1 MVCFEAFFWSQS
13 VCVFATLAFF
23 FYFCGKTLETL
34 FFQDFL
40 SFLIRTMN
48 VNIEFSDG
56 ITLPLILFKVSELPS
71 STTIR
76 RLSKNF
82 SFVESMDHRR
92 KKCLRILQHFFF
104 IPRHHHFMPCYCI
117 KEDIFKWFLGSK
129 KSRQRHSSI
138 QPNSLK
144 IDFAYRNLKSYIKSW
159 MRQREKNRCILS
171 PFSSFDTLFCDIAD
185 FWLIIQRT
193 ICVTHTYSSVF

>member
-1 MVCFEAFFWSQS
+1 
-13 VCVFATLAFF
+13 
-23 FYFCGKTLETL
+23 
-34 FFQDFL
+34 
-40 SFLIRTMN
+40 MN

-129 KSRQRHSSI
+129 KSRQRHSK
-138 QPNSLK
+138 PNSLK
-144 IDFAYRNLKSYIKSW
+144 IDFAYRNLKSYIKSR
-159 MRQREKNRCILS
+159 MRERKIDVFS
-171 PFSSFDTLFCDIAD
+171 PLFLALTLF
-185 FWLIIQRT
+185 F
-193 ICVTHTYSSVF
+193 VTLQTFD

>member
-1 MVCFEAFFWSQS
+1 
-13 VCVFATLAFF
+13 
-23 FYFCGKTLETL
+23 
-34 FFQDFL
+34 
-40 SFLIRTMN
+40 MN

-129 KSRQRHSSI
+129 KSRQRHSK
-138 QPNSLK
+138 PNSLK

-159 MRQREKNRCILS
+159 MRERKSMVFFL
-171 PFSSFDTLFCDIAD
+171 PFFLALTLF
-185 FWLIIQRT
+185 F
-193 ICVTHTYSSVF
+193 VTLQTFD